1 MLWLALQF
9 PQLALEVFET
19 TAMAAEPPT
28 VVLEDNRVVLRNA
41 AAEETSIALGCTLA
55 SAHSINS
62 QLAYFHRDPAKEATR
77 LQFLAETLYRFSAQV
92 SIEAPDG
99 LLLEVSGSLKL
110 FGDVA
115 ALAHEAVAVCH
126 SLGHCVHQQV
136 ATTPAAAMV
145 MARAGASRL
154 ADVSLAHTDLAPTMV
169 ERFANM
175 GMHTLG
181 PLLQLPSVE
190 LGQRFGPELLNL
202 LQRLTGELPEPRT
215 CIHPSAQFERSL
227 HLLDPIRNKDAL
239 LFPMQ
244 RLLNELQ
251 HWLVARQL
259 GAEQLLWHFATQA
272 SRRDQKPQAVTL
284 PVRFGKAQQSKG
296 AFANITR
303 LKLEQVELPDDVLT
317 VTLEARCLQPWQAQN
332 QNLFQVLPGELRGD
346 LNDLVDQLRARL
358 GERACHGID
367 TADQHAPEQAWQKVA
382 TVCPAAKVAAKR
394 KSTQTAALP
403 RPIWLFD
410 PPYLT
415 KRQELTLLKGPER
428 IRTAWWQKTIYR
440 DYYIARHT
448 NGAQCWAFVD
458 NHDRWFLHGY
468 FA

>member
-9 PQLALEVFET
+9 PKLALEVFET
-19 TAMAAEPPT
+19 TAMAAERAT
-28 VVLEDNRVVLRNA
+28 VVLEDNRVVLCNA
-41 AAEETSIALGCTLA
+41 VAEEASITLGCTLA

-62 QLAYFHRDPAKEATR
+62 QLAHFHRDPGKEATR

-115 ALAHEAVAVCH
+115 ALAREAVAVCH

-145 MARAGASRL
+145 MARAGLNRL
-154 ADVSLAHTDLAPTMV
+154 ADVSLAHTSLAPAMV

-190 LGQRFGPELLNL
+190 LGQRFGPELLDL
-202 LQRLTGELPEPRT
+202 LQRLTGERPEPRT

-259 GAEQLLWHFATQA
+259 GAEQLLWHFAAQA

-303 LKLEQVELPDDVLT
+303 LRLEQAELPEDVLT
-317 VTLEARCLQPWQAQN
+317 VRLEARRLQPWRAQS
-332 QNLFQVLPGELRGD
+332 QNLFQVLPGELRSD
-346 LNDLVDQLRARL
+346 LSDLVDQLRARL

-367 TADQHAPEQAWQKVA
+367 TADQHAPEQAWQKVTA
-382 TVCPAAKVAAKR
+382 VRAAKR
-394 KSTQTAALP
+394 KPAQSAALP

-410 PPYLT
+410 PPCLAA
-415 KRQELTLLKGPER
+415 RRELTLLKGPER
-428 IRTAWWQKTIYR
+428 IQTAWWQKTIYR

-458 NHDRWFLHGY
+458 DHDRWFLHGY